1 MFFKIDIRPAL
12 EIFVGVSVICI
23 FAALL
28 GALMAR
34 MVM

>member
-1 MFFKIDIRPAL
+1 MFFKIDLRPAL
-12 EIFVGVSVICI
+12 EVFFGVSVICI
-23 FAALL
+23 LAALL